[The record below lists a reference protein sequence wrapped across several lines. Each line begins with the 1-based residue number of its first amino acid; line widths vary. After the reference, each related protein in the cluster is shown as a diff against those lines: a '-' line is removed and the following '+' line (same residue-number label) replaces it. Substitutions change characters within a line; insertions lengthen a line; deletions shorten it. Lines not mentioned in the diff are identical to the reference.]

1 MSNHLKSIQS
11 HRSLTDVVF
20 ERLCD
25 AIIDGQLEAGQWLRQ
40 EALAQELGVSQ
51 MPVRE
56 ALKRL
61 VAEGLAVRIPY
72 KGVKVVEFSPED
84 IVDICTVRLV
94 LEGLAVRL
102 ATPLITA
109 KELEQL
115 KENLRETERYTGQ
128 DQMARRRQ
136 LNTDFHLSIC
146 QASGRQY
153 LVRLLEE
160 LWGWFPSVMLYEGIT
175 GRPPFRAD
183 SLTALLLQHVRARA
197 PTLIKIRSADSVSPS
212 TSTERGPVKRAC
224 PLTSVTF
231 FIPSTQAVTPAFEAP
246 ATSSLRALTFVISTS
261 TGALMRTPNSSARRA
276 S

>member
-1 MSNHLKSIQS
+1 MSNRLESIQS
-11 HRSLTDVVF
+11 HRPLTDVVF
-20 ERLCD
+20 ERLSD
-25 AIIDGQLEAGQWLRQ
+25 AIIDGQLKAGQWLRQ

-109 KELEQL
+109 KDLERL
-115 KENLRETERYTGQ
+115 KENLREAGSYTGQ

-153 LVRLLEE
+153 LVRLLEM
-160 LWGWFPSVMLYEGIT
+160 LWRWFPSVVLYEGT
-175 GRPPFRAD
+175 FRQKELLLARAD
-183 SLTALLLQHVRARA
+183 REMREHWAILEALERRDAQQAEEETRRHIRNLSQELTEVLGISKEVVELLE
-197 PTLIKIRSADSVSPS
+197 TL
-212 TSTERGPVKRAC
+212 
-224 PLTSVTF
+224 
-231 FIPSTQAVTPAFEAP
+231 
-246 ATSSLRALTFVISTS
+246 
-261 TGALMRTPNSSARRA
+261 
-276 S
+276 

>member
-1 MSNHLKSIQS
+1 MSNHLESIQN

-20 ERLCD
+20 ERLHD
-25 AIIDGQLEAGQWLRQ
+25 AIIDGQLKAGQWLRQ

-94 LEGLAVRL
+94 LESLAVRL

-109 KELEQL
+109 KDLERL
-115 KENLRETERYTGQ
+115 KENLREAEGYTSQ
-128 DQMARRRQ
+128 DQMACRRQ
-136 LNTDFHLSIC
+136 LNTEFHLSIC

-153 LVRLLEE
+153 LVRLLEM
-160 LWGWFPSVMLYEGIT
+160 LWRWFPSVVLYEGAF
-175 GRPPFRAD
+175 RQEELLLARAD
-183 SLTALLLQHVRARA
+183 QEMREHWAILEALERQDAQQAEEETRRHIRNLSQELTEVLGISKEVVELLEAL
-197 PTLIKIRSADSVSPS
+197 
-212 TSTERGPVKRAC
+212 
-224 PLTSVTF
+224 
-231 FIPSTQAVTPAFEAP
+231 
-246 ATSSLRALTFVISTS
+246 
-261 TGALMRTPNSSARRA
+261 
-276 S
+276 

>member
-1 MSNHLKSIQS
+1 MSNHLESIQN

-20 ERLCD
+20 ERLHD
-25 AIIDGQLEAGQWLRQ
+25 AIIDGQLKAGQWLRQ

-94 LEGLAVRL
+94 LESLAVRL

-109 KELEQL
+109 KDLERL
-115 KENLRETERYTGQ
+115 KENLREAEGYTNQ

-136 LNTDFHLSIC
+136 LNAEFHLSIC

-153 LVRLLEE
+153 LVRLLEM
-160 LWGWFPSVMLYEGIT
+160 LWKWFPSVMLYEGT
-175 GRPPFRAD
+175 FRQKELLLTRAD
-183 SLTALLLQHVRARA
+183 REMREHWAILEALERQNAQQAEEETRRHIRNLSQELTEVFGASKEAVELLEAL
-197 PTLIKIRSADSVSPS
+197 
-212 TSTERGPVKRAC
+212 
-224 PLTSVTF
+224 
-231 FIPSTQAVTPAFEAP
+231 
-246 ATSSLRALTFVISTS
+246 
-261 TGALMRTPNSSARRA
+261 
-276 S
+276 

>member
-1 MSNHLKSIQS
+1 MSNRLKSIQS

-20 ERLCD
+20 ERLHD
-25 AIIDGQLEAGQWLRQ
+25 AIIDGQLKAGQWLRQ

-153 LVRLLEE
+153 LVRLLEM
-160 LWGWFPSVMLYEGIT
+160 LWRWFPSVVLYEGT
-175 GRPPFRAD
+175 FRQKELLLARAD
-183 SLTALLLQHVRARA
+183 REMREHWAILEALERRDAQQAEEETRRHIRNLSQELTEVLGISKEVVELLE
-197 PTLIKIRSADSVSPS
+197 TL
-212 TSTERGPVKRAC
+212 
-224 PLTSVTF
+224 
-231 FIPSTQAVTPAFEAP
+231 
-246 ATSSLRALTFVISTS
+246 
-261 TGALMRTPNSSARRA
+261 
-276 S
+276 

>member
-1 MSNHLKSIQS
+1 MSDRLESIQS

-20 ERLCD
+20 ERLRD
-25 AIIDGQLEAGQWLRQ
+25 AIIDGHLKAGQWLRQ

-109 KELEQL
+109 KDLERL
-115 KENLRETERYTGQ
+115 KENLREAESYIGQ

-136 LNTDFHLSIC
+136 LNTDFHLAIC

-153 LVRLLEE
+153 LVRLLEM
-160 LWGWFPSVMLYEGIT
+160 LWRWFPSVVLYEGT
-175 GRPPFRAD
+175 FRQKELLLARAD
-183 SLTALLLQHVRARA
+183 REMGEHWAILEALERRDAQQAEEETRRHIRNLSQELTEVLGISKEVVELLE
-197 PTLIKIRSADSVSPS
+197 TL
-212 TSTERGPVKRAC
+212 
-224 PLTSVTF
+224 
-231 FIPSTQAVTPAFEAP
+231 
-246 ATSSLRALTFVISTS
+246 
-261 TGALMRTPNSSARRA
+261 
-276 S
+276 

>member
-1 MSNHLKSIQS
+1 MSDRLESIQS

-20 ERLCD
+20 ERLRD
-25 AIIDGQLEAGQWLRQ
+25 AIIDGQLKAGQWLRQ

-109 KELEQL
+109 KDLERL
-115 KENLRETERYTGQ
+115 KENLREAESYIGQ

-136 LNTDFHLSIC
+136 LNTDFHLAIC

-153 LVRLLEE
+153 LVRLLEM
-160 LWGWFPSVMLYEGIT
+160 LWRWFPSVVLYEGT
-175 GRPPFRAD
+175 FRQKELLLARAD
-183 SLTALLLQHVRARA
+183 REMGEHWAILEALERRDAQQAEEETRRHIRNLSQELTEVLGISKEVVELLE
-197 PTLIKIRSADSVSPS
+197 TL
-212 TSTERGPVKRAC
+212 
-224 PLTSVTF
+224 
-231 FIPSTQAVTPAFEAP
+231 
-246 ATSSLRALTFVISTS
+246 
-261 TGALMRTPNSSARRA
+261 
-276 S
+276 

>member
-20 ERLCD
+20 ERLHD
-25 AIIDGQLEAGQWLRQ
+25 AIIDGQLKAGQWLRQ
-40 EALAQELGVSQ
+40 ETLAQELGVSQ

-109 KELEQL
+109 KELERL
-115 KENLRETERYTGQ
+115 KENLREAEGYTSQ

-136 LNTDFHLSIC
+136 LNAEFHLSIC

-153 LVRLLEE
+153 LVRLLEM
-160 LWGWFPSVMLYEGIT
+160 LWRWFPSVVLYEGAF
-175 GRPPFRAD
+175 RQEELFLARAD
-183 SLTALLLQHVRARA
+183 QEMREHWAILEALERQDAQQAEEETRRHIRNLSQELTEVLGIPKGVVEPLE
-197 PTLIKIRSADSVSPS
+197 TL
-212 TSTERGPVKRAC
+212 
-224 PLTSVTF
+224 
-231 FIPSTQAVTPAFEAP
+231 
-246 ATSSLRALTFVISTS
+246 
-261 TGALMRTPNSSARRA
+261 
-276 S
+276 

>member
-1 MSNHLKSIQS
+1 MSDQLESIQS
-11 HRSLTDVVF
+11 HRPLTDVVF
-20 ERLCD
+20 ERLRD
-25 AIIDGQLEAGQWLRQ
+25 AILDGRLKAGQWLRQ
-40 EALAQELGVSQ
+40 ETLAQELGVSQ

-109 KELEQL
+109 KELERL
-115 KENLRETERYTGQ
+115 KENLREAERLTGQ

-136 LNTDFHLSIC
+136 LNAEFHLSIC

-153 LVRLLEE
+153 LVRLLEM
-160 LWGWFPSVMLYEGIT
+160 LWKWFPSVVLYEGT
-175 GRPPFRAD
+175 FRQKELLLARAD
-183 SLTALLLQHVRARA
+183 REMGEHRAILKALERQDAQQAEEETRRHIRNLSQELTEVLGISKEVVELLE
-197 PTLIKIRSADSVSPS
+197 TL
-212 TSTERGPVKRAC
+212 
-224 PLTSVTF
+224 
-231 FIPSTQAVTPAFEAP
+231 
-246 ATSSLRALTFVISTS
+246 
-261 TGALMRTPNSSARRA
+261 
-276 S
+276 